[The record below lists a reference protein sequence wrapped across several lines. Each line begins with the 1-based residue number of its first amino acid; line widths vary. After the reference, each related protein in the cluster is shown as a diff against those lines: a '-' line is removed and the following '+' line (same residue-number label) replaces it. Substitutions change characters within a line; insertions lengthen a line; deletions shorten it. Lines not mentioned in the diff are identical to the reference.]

1 MIDDI
6 IKVLPKLNAFRARNS
21 VDFKTIKN
29 AESRLNLAFAD
40 EFSRYI
46 ESFGVASCY
55 GHEFT
60 GICKSSRLNVVDVTI
75 SERANNPDVPNDWYV
90 IEQANIDGIVIWQNQ
105 KGEIFQTQPYCDSI
119 KIANSIV
126 EYITLI

>member
-1 MIDDI
+1 MSAFTD
-6 IKVLPKLNAFRARNS
+6 KLSNMKAFRSRTPASAEQIKEAENALGLKFAKEYKEYLS
-21 VDFKTIKN
+21 DF
-29 AESRLNLAFAD
+29 
-40 EFSRYI
+40 
-46 ESFGVASCY
+46 GCASIY